1 MPNQTV
7 SVRLKPETLKQ
18 LDALAQAMQRP
29 RAWLMAYTIERY
41 VATEAWQVATIQQA
55 VDELAQGRADLLDHT
70 EMTTWL
76 ASWGTEQET
85 DAPPCA

>member
-29 RAWLMAYTIERY
+29 RAWLMA
-41 VATEAWQVATIQQA
+41 
-55 VDELAQGRADLLDHT
+55 
-70 EMTTWL
+70 
-76 ASWGTEQET
+76 
-85 DAPPCA
+85 